1 MLIHALSHTRTNLN
15 VKTSSVSLN
24 LIQQRILELPA
35 LEELSEW
42 LQNTHQQEPSRKAV
56 ESTYI
61 KGATGSLPAFI
72 LSGTQN
78 AVSKHIPGHSL
89 VCITATKEDAAYLS
103 SDLGQLGNQPLLLPP
118 SGHKPYD
125 PEQLV
130 DPSAV
135 IARTD
140 VLQQLSE
147 GFTGI
152 FVMSLEA
159 AYEYVFNKANIK
171 QETQIISIGQA
182 ISLQELMSRLADQS
196 FKHVEFVSQPGEM
209 ALRGGILD
217 VFPYTGSYPI
227 RIEFFGDEI
236 DSIREFDRH
245 SQRSVSR
252 LNTARLVPNLD
263 TAAINL
269 NKIKEEE
276 ARSTAPGQLDTVFSY
291 FSTATTLVTFD
302 RGRLLEKAQ
311 LLFAACEENHKLLL
325 EQEGVDPSSVSTP
338 HNQYLDAPAFES
350 AFLSFNHIDFG
361 SLSTGQADHIF
372 HIDAKPQPSFNS
384 SIALLKEAII
394 EYHNRQ
400 IETIILCDNR
410 GQEARLHELLEEE
423 IEKHFLSLK
432 VESIHEGFIL
442 PDIGIAL
449 FTDHQI
455 FNRFHRPTARKQ
467 KKKYGGISLRELRS
481 LSPGDYIVHIDYGVG
496 KFAGLEQITV
506 REKQQEAVRLLFRDN
521 DVLYVNVNALYKL
534 HKYTGKEGHQPRL
547 TKLGSGQ
554 WEKTKAKTKRRVKD
568 IARDLIKLYAKR
580 KASKGYA
587 FPDDSL
593 WQRELEASFQYE
605 DTPDQRAAAEAVKR
619 DMEQPVPMD
628 RLVCGDVGFGKTEI
642 AVRAAFKAAQ
652 EGKQVAILVPTTIL
666 ASQHQKTFAKR
677 LGHYPI
683 RVDELSRFRT
693 TKEQKETLKALKAGD
708 VDIVVGTHR
717 LLSKD
722 ISFKDLGLLIID
734 EEQRFGVAAKEK
746 LRSLRAEVDTLSLTA
761 TPIPRT
767 LQFSLMGAR
776 DLSIISTPPPN
787 RQPIQTEIH
796 TFDKDLIRDAVLH
809 EINRGGQVF
818 FVHNRVHNIE
828 EIADTIRMLIPNL
841 RVQIGHGQMKPAELE
856 RVMKGFIKHE
866 FDVLVSTNIV
876 ENGVDVSNAN
886 TIIINQA
893 GHFGLSDLH
902 QLRGRVGRSNQ
913 KAFCFLLVP
922 SIHSVTAEAKQR
934 LQAVEEF
941 SDLGSGFHIAMRDMD
956 IRGAGNLLGA
966 EQSGFIVDVGYE
978 TYHKIL
984 DEAVQELRS
993 EEFGELFSDVTPPPP
1008 SDTVIDVEADA
1019 YIPDAYLSNNVERLN
1034 VYRRLSEANEQQ
1046 AIDEM
1051 KTEIEDRFGPLPREV
1066 HNLLMAT
1073 SLRNLALRLR
1083 IPKVVFKN
1091 KRLFLV
1097 MSLQNDDPYF
1107 YQVLFQPLIKVLNAL
1122 TWKYVLK
1129 ENKKGQLRAIVQGV
1143 ENLEACIEIMKN
1155 IQPVEAEALPT
1166 AVELSS

>member
-1 MLIHALSHTRTNLN
+1 MSLSLIR
-15 VKTSSVSLN
+15 
-24 LIQQRILELPA
+24 QRILELA
-35 LEELSEW
+35 GMQELLAW
-42 LQNTHQQEPSRKAV
+42 LSNQASSSDVPGSIYVR
-56 ESTYI
+56 
-61 KGATGSLPAFI
+61 GATGSIPAFV
-72 LSGTQN
+72 LS
-78 AVSKHIPGHSL
+78 ALAEESKKSTTTRPYI
-89 VCITATKEDAAYLS
+89 CITSTPEEAAYLA
-103 SDLGQLGNQPLLLPP
+103 SDLEQLGAHPLLLPP

-130 DPSAV
+130 DTSSV

-140 VLQQLSE
+140 VLQQLTEDFS
-147 GFTGI
+147 GLLI
-152 FVMSLEA
+152 MSIEA
-159 AYEYVFNKANIK
+159 AYEYVFDQSNIK
-171 QETQIISIGQA
+171 QETQIISTGQA
-182 ISLQELMSRLADQS
+182 ISIQALMARLSEQS

-217 VFPYTGSYPI
+217 VFPYAGSYPI

-263 TAAINL
+263 TAAIHINNL
-269 NKIKEEE
+269 KEES
-276 ARSTAPGQLDTVFSY
+276 ARSLQPDQLDTVFSY
-291 FSTATTLVTFD
+291 FSPNAILVTFD
-302 RGRLLEKAQ
+302 RNRLIEKAE
-311 LLFAACEENHKLLL
+311 LLFAACIENYTHLLD
-325 EQEGVDPSSVSTP
+325 QENPTSAEDVPP
-338 HNQYLDAPAFES
+338 PNKQYLTSETFES
-350 AFLSFNHIDFG
+350 VFLAFSLIDFG
-361 SLSTGQADHIF
+361 SLTSSIADQTVRL
-372 HIDAKPQPSFNS
+372 DAKPQPSFNS
-384 SIALLKEAII
+384 SIKLLKETLA
-394 EYHNRQ
+394 EYHGKE
-400 IETIILCDNR
+400 IETTILCDNR

-423 IEKHFLSLK
+423 VEQRMVTLK
-432 VESIHEGFIL
+432 VESIHEGFIV
-442 PDIGIAL
+442 PAIGMAL

-481 LSPGDYIVHIDYGVG
+481 LSPGDFIVHIDYGVG

-554 WEKTKAKTKRRVKD
+554 WERTKSKTKKRVKD

-580 KASKGYA
+580 KGSKGYA
-587 FPDDSL
+587 YPDDTL

-652 EGKQVAILVPTTIL
+652 EGKQVAVLVPTTIL
-666 ASQHQKTFAKR
+666 ASQHTKTFSKR
-677 LGHYPI
+677 LAQYPI
-683 RVDELSRFRT
+683 RIGELSRFRS
-693 TKEQKETLKALKAGD
+693 TKEQKETLKGLKQGN
-708 VDIVVGTHR
+708 VDIVIGTHR

-746 LRSLRAEVDTLSLTA
+746 LRALRAEVDTLALTA

-796 TFDKDLIRDAVLH
+796 TFDKDLIRDAILH

-828 EIADTIRMLIPNL
+828 EIADTVRLLIPNL
-841 RVQIGHGQMKPAELE
+841 RVLIGHGQMKPAELE
-856 RVMKGFIKHE
+856 RVMTGFVKHE

-886 TIIINQA
+886 TIIINRA

-902 QLRGRVGRSNQ
+902 QLRGRVGRSNM
-913 KAFCFLLVP
+913 KAFCYLLVP
-922 SIHSVTAEAKQR
+922 SIHSVTNEAKQR

-966 EQSGFIVDVGYE
+966 EQSGFIMDVGYE

-993 EEFGELFSDVTPPPP
+993 EEFTDLFTDAAPPPP
-1008 SDTVIDVEADA
+1008 SDTVIDVEEDA
-1019 YIPDAYLSNNVERLN
+1019 YIPDSYLSNNVERLN
-1034 VYRRLSEANEQQ
+1034 VYRRLSEANEHQ
-1046 AIDEM
+1046 AIEEM
-1051 KTEIEDRFGPLPREV
+1051 ITEIEDRFGPIPREV
-1066 HNLLMAT
+1066 NNLLMAT
-1073 SLRNLALRLR
+1073 SLRNLALTLRLHK
-1083 IPKVVFKN
+1083 IVFKN
-1091 KRLFLV
+1091 NRLFLE
-1097 MSLQNDDPYF
+1097 MPLQNSDPYF
-1107 YQVLFQPLIKVLNAL
+1107 YEVLFQPLIKDLNNL
-1122 TWKYVLK
+1122 SQRYVLK
-1129 ENKKGQLRAIVQGV
+1129 ENKKGRLRAIVQEV
-1143 ENLEACIEIMKN
+1143 DSLKTCVDILTS
-1155 IQPVEAEALPT
+1155 IQPLISSQPT
-1166 AVELSS
+1166 KQMNETVTQAQA

>member
-1 MLIHALSHTRTNLN
+1 M
-15 VKTSSVSLN
+15 SLN
-24 LIQQRILELPA
+24 LIKQRILELPK
-35 LEELSEW
+35 LQELYEW
-42 LQNTHQQEPSRKAV
+42 ASNKYTEDHTLTAA
-56 ESTYI
+56 ESLYVR
-61 KGATGSLPAFI
+61 GAIGSLPAFV
-72 LSGTQN
+72 LSGLADITSELN
-78 AVSKHIPGHSL
+78 EPRPI
-89 VCITATKEDAAYLS
+89 VCITASTEEASYLA
-103 SDLGQLGNQPLLLPP
+103 SDLEQLESKPLLLPP

-130 DPSAV
+130 DPTAV
-135 IARTD
+135 ISRTD
-140 VLQQLSE
+140 VLQQLTES
-147 GFTGI
+147 FSGI
-152 FVMSLEA
+152 LVMSIEA
-159 AYEYVFNKANIK
+159 AYEFVFDQTNI
-171 QETQIISIGQA
+171 QEETQIISTGQA
-182 ISLQELMSRLADQS
+182 ISIQELMRRLSEQA

-217 VFPYTGSYPI
+217 VFPYAGSYPI

-263 TAAINL
+263 TAAIHI
-269 NKIKEEE
+269 NKLKEENT
-276 ARSTAPGQLDTVFSY
+276 RSMHPDQLDTVFSY
-291 FSTATTLVTFD
+291 FAPEATLVTFD
-302 RGRLLEKAQ
+302 RNRILEKAQ
-311 LLFAACEENHKLLL
+311 LLFSACEENYKHLL
-325 EQEGVDPSSVSTP
+325 EQEDIDTSNLPSP
-338 HNQYLDAPAFES
+338 DKQYLTASTFES
-350 AFLSFNHIDFG
+350 IFLSFNLIDFG
-361 SLSTGQADHIF
+361 SLTSNQADQIIHL
-372 HIDAKPQPSFNS
+372 DAKPQPSFNS
-384 SIALLKEAII
+384 SIALLKDTLK
-394 EYHNRQ
+394 EYHSRD
-400 IETIILCDNR
+400 IETYILCDNR
-410 GQEARLHELLEEE
+410 GQEARLHELMEEE
-423 IEKHFLSLK
+423 IEHRILSLK
-432 VESIHEGFIL
+432 VESIHEGFIV
-442 PDIGIAL
+442 PDIGLAL

-455 FNRFHRPTARKQ
+455 FNRFHRPTARK
-467 KKKYGGISLRELRS
+467 KKRKYGGISLRELRS

-496 KFAGLEQITV
+496 KFAGLEQIVV

-554 WEKTKAKTKRRVKD
+554 WERTKAKTKKRVKD

-580 KASKGYA
+580 KASKGYE
-587 FPDDSL
+587 FPADTL

-605 DTPDQRAAAEAVKR
+605 DTPDQRSAAEAVKR
-619 DMEQPVPMD
+619 DMEQAVPMD

-652 EGKQVAILVPTTIL
+652 EGKQVALLVPTTIL
-666 ASQHQKTFAKR
+666 ASQHTKTFSKR
-677 LGHYPI
+677 LKQYPI
-683 RVDELSRFRT
+683 QVAELSRFRST
-693 TKEQKETLKALKAGD
+693 REQKETLKDLKAGK
-708 VDIVVGTHR
+708 VDIVIGTHR

-722 ISFKDLGLLIID
+722 LSFKDLGLLIID

-746 LRSLRAEVDTLSLTA
+746 LRSLRAEVDTLALTA

-796 TFDKDLIRDAVLH
+796 TFDKDLIRDAILH

-828 EIADTIRMLIPNL
+828 EIADVIRMLIPNL
-841 RVQIGHGQMKPAELE
+841 RVLIGHGQMKPAELE
-856 RVMKGFIKHE
+856 RVMTGFIKHE

-893 GHFGLSDLH
+893 GNFGLSDLH

-913 KAFCFLLVP
+913 KAYCYLLVP
-922 SIHSVTAEAKQR
+922 SIHSVTNEAKQR

-966 EQSGFIVDVGYE
+966 EQSGFIMDVGYE

-984 DEAVQELRS
+984 DESVQELRS
-993 EEFGELFSDVTPPPP
+993 EEFSELFTDITPPVPG
-1008 SDTVIDVEADA
+1008 DTVIDVEEDA
-1019 YIPDAYLSNNVERLN
+1019 YIPDSYLSNNVERLN
-1034 VYRRLSEANEQQ
+1034 VYRRLSEASEQQ
-1046 AIDEM
+1046 LIDEM
-1051 KTEIEDRFGPLPREV
+1051 KTEMEDRFGILPREV
-1066 HNLLMAT
+1066 NNLLLAT
-1073 SLRNLALRLR
+1073 SLRNLAVNLRLHK
-1083 IPKVVFKN
+1083 IVFKN

-1097 MSLQNDDPYF
+1097 MPLQDVDPFF
-1107 YQVLFQPLIKVLNAL
+1107 YTKLFQQLIKDLNNL
-1122 TWKYVLK
+1122 SHKYVLK
-1129 ENKKGQLRAIVQGV
+1129 ENKSGRLRAIVQNV
-1143 ENLEACIEIMKN
+1143 ENLEACVDIMQS
-1155 IQPVEAEALPT
+1155 IQPTIIAAPAT
-1166 AVELSS
+1166 AVEA

>member
-1 MLIHALSHTRTNLN
+1 
-15 VKTSSVSLN
+15 VSLN
-24 LIQQRILELPA
+24 LTKQRIFETPTLR
-35 LEELSEW
+35 ELSAW
-42 LQNTHQQEPSRKAV
+42 LNEAHGQEHAV
-56 ESTYI
+56 RGAESMYVR
-61 KGATGSLPAFI
+61 GATGSLPAFV
-72 LSGTQN
+72 LSGLQE
-78 AVSKHIPGHSL
+78 AMEASSPAHSL
-89 VCITATKEDAAYLS
+89 VCITSTTEEAAYLA
-103 SDLGQLGNQPLLLPP
+103 SDLEQLGSNPVLLPP

-130 DPSAV
+130 DPTAV

-140 VLQQLSE
+140 VLQQLTENFS
-147 GFTGI
+147 GI
-152 FVMSLEA
+152 LVMSLEA
-159 AYEYVFNKANIK
+159 AYEYVFDQSNIQ
-171 QETQIISIGQA
+171 QETQLISTGQA
-182 ISLQELMSRLADQS
+182 ISLQDLMGRLAEQS

-217 VFPYTGSYPI
+217 VFPYAGSYPI

-252 LNTARLVPNLD
+252 LTTARLVPNLD
-263 TAAINL
+263 TAAINI
-269 NKIKEEE
+269 NKLKEDDG
-276 ARSTAPGQLDTVFSY
+276 RTAQADQLDTVFSY
-291 FSTATTLVTFD
+291 FSSQTTLVTFD

-311 LLFAACEENHKLLL
+311 LLFAASEENHKHLL
-325 EQEGVDPSSVSTP
+325 EQDIVDAATILAP
-338 HNQYLDAPAFES
+338 NKQYLDAATFES
-350 AFLSFNHIDFG
+350 IFLSFNLIDFG
-361 SLSTGQADHIF
+361 SLSSSQADKFI

-384 SIALLKEAII
+384 SIALLKDTLS
-394 EYHNRQ
+394 EYHSRQ
-400 IETIILCDNR
+400 IETTILCDSR

-423 IEKHFLSLK
+423 IEQRMLTLK
-432 VESIHEGFIL
+432 VESIHQGFIL
-442 PDIGIAL
+442 PELGLAL

-496 KFAGLEQITV
+496 KFAGLEQIVV

-554 WEKTKAKTKRRVKD
+554 WERTKSKTKRRVKD

-580 KASKGYA
+580 KASKGHSY
-587 FPDDSL
+587 PEDTL

-605 DTPDQRAAAEAVKR
+605 DTPDQRSAAEAVKR
-619 DMEQPVPMD
+619 DMEQAVPMD

-652 EGKQVAILVPTTIL
+652 EGKQVAVLVPTTIL
-666 ASQHQKTFAKR
+666 ASQHQKTFTKR
-677 LGHYPI
+677 LGQYPI
-683 RVDELSRFRT
+683 RVDELSRFRS
-693 TKEQKETLKALKAGD
+693 TKEQKVTLKALEKGD

-722 ISFKDLGLLIID
+722 IAFKDLGLLIID

-796 TFDKDLIRDAVLH
+796 TFDKDLIRDAILH

-841 RVQIGHGQMKPAELE
+841 RVLIGHGQMKPAELE
-856 RVMKGFIKHE
+856 RVMSGFIKHE

-876 ENGVDVSNAN
+876 ENGVDVANAN

-913 KAFCFLLVP
+913 KAFCYLLVP

-993 EEFGELFSDVTPPPP
+993 EEFSELFSDVTPPPP
-1008 SDTVIDVEADA
+1008 SDTVIDVEEDA
-1019 YIPDAYLSNNVERLN
+1019 YIPDSYLSNNVERLN

-1051 KTEIEDRFGPLPREV
+1051 KKEIEDRFGPLPREV
-1066 HNLLMAT
+1066 RNVLMAT
-1073 SLRNLALRLR
+1073 SLRNLALTLRLHK
-1083 IPKVVFKN
+1083 IVFKN
-1091 KRLFLV
+1091 KRLFLE
-1097 MSLQNDDPYF
+1097 LPLTNADPYF
-1107 YQVLFQPLIKVLNAL
+1107 YEVLFQPMIKDLNGL
-1122 TWKYVLK
+1122 TRRYVLK
-1129 ENKKGQLRAIVQGV
+1129 ENKKGRLRAIVQDV
-1143 ENLEACIEIMKN
+1143 ESLEACIEIMKK
-1155 IQPVEAEALPT
+1155 IQPQTTNTEQQTQSEAAF
-1166 AVELSS
+1166 